1 MGEIGFNRHEYL
13 YDLDYCDILL
23 ISRGYFR
30 RTREMWSAIRWQ
42 TYNLMCVSM
51 TDLNKAGIYKPTD
64 LLQFPWENDREE
76 YSGEKLTKEDIE
88 EMRRIMR
95 EENERAELHNKEQ

>member
-1 MGEIGFNRHEYL
+1 VGEIGFNRHEYL

-51 TDLNKAGIYKPTD
+51 TDLKKAGIYKPTD